1 MIQRKANVKLEREGF
16 KETLTVYEF
25 LCIFSLNKVKNG
37 NDLSKQTENM
47 HLLET
52 VAHYHSRELY
62 GLSVDQC
69 TKYNWILIHI
79 KTIVFF

>member
-25 LCIFSLNKVKNG
+25 LCIFLLNKVKNG
-37 NDLSKQTENM
+37 NDLYKQTENM

-52 VAHYHSRELY
+52 VAHYH
-62 GLSVDQC
+62 
-69 TKYNWILIHI
+69 
-79 KTIVFF
+79 